1 MANTKSAK
9 KRAAKSEAQ
18 RVKNRGVRSTMR
30 TAIKKVRKAA
40 ERGDAPGA
48 EAALAEAISVV
59 DRTAKKGVVH
69 RNTAARTK
77 SRLVAAVR
85 KVGK

>member
-18 RVKNRGVRSTMR
+18 REKNRAIRSQMR
-30 TAIKKVRKAA
+30 TAVKKVRKAA
-40 ERGDAPGA
+40 AAGDAGGA
-48 EAALAEAISVV
+48 ETLLQQAMRIV
-59 DRTAKKGVVH
+59 DVTAKKGVVH

-85 KVGK
+85 KAAR